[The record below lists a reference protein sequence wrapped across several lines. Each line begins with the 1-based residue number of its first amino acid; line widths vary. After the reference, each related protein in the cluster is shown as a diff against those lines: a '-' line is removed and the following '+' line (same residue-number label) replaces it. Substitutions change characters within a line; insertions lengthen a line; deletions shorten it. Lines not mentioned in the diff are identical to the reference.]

1 MNKRILR
8 ILIGLTASIAVLLF
22 SLYGRYQAETQSK
35 IQSKT
40 GYVRVVEVND
50 GDTISVLFDGNR
62 ERVRLIGIDAP
73 ELQQKPWGQRARG
86 HLKELLSTLRW
97 TVSLE
102 FDIEKRDQYGR
113 LLAYIW
119 TSDRGL
125 INVQMLKD
133 GYAML
138 YTFPPNIRYVDEF
151 KKAQDEARSKGL
163 GIWGRGGLKETPRG
177 YRKEHPRL

>member
-8 ILIGLTASIAVLLF
+8 ILIGLTASVAVLLF

-35 IQSKT
+35 QSKT
-40 GYVRVVEVND
+40 EYVKVVEVHD
-50 GDTISVLFDGNR
+50 GDTISVIFGGRR

-73 ELQQKPWGQRARG
+73 ELQQRPWGQRAKR
-86 HLKELLSTLRW
+86 HLNEILSASRW
-97 TVSLE
+97 TVSIE
-102 FDIEKRDQYGR
+102 FDIEKRDVHGR
-113 LLAYIW
+113 LLSYVW
-119 TSDRGL
+119 TSDGRM

-151 KKAQDEARSKGL
+151 KKAQDEVRSRGL
-163 GIWGRGGLKETPRG
+163 GIWGRRGLKETPQE
-177 YRKEHPRL
+177 YRKGHPRL